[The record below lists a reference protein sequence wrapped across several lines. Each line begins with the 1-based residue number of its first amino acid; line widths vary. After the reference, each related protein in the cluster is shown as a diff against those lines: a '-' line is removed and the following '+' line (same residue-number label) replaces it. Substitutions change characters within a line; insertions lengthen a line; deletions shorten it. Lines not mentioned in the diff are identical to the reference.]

1 MTHAAALRRRLAQ
14 PEALKVPGVF
24 DGLSALLVERAGFE
38 AVFLSGASLAYTRFG
53 RPDLGLVSF
62 AELLGTVR
70 TLRERIALPLIVD
83 IDTGF
88 GNALNVARTVRE
100 LEKAGASALQMED
113 QVAPKRCG
121 HMSGKQ
127 VVPAGEMVGK
137 IRAALDARRD
147 ADTLIVARTDALTV
161 EGFEAALERAER
173 YVDAGADLLFVEA
186 PATREQMRTIAARFG
201 SRVPLVH
208 NLVEGGRSPVA
219 NAAEL
224 QDVGYRVGL
233 YPAMLAHLF
242 ARQAE
247 IYLRRLMEEG
257 GTTSFAGEL
266 HDISS
271 INALLGAP
279 QMLELAA
286 RYA

>member
-1 MTHAAALRRRLAQ
+1 
-14 PEALKVPGVF
+14 
-24 DGLSALLVERAGFE
+24 
-38 AVFLSGASLAYTRFG
+38 
-53 RPDLGLVSF
+53 
-62 AELLGTVR
+62 
-70 TLRERIALPLIVD
+70 
-83 IDTGF
+83 
-88 GNALNVARTVRE
+88 
-100 LEKAGASALQMED
+100 
-113 QVAPKRCG
+113 
-121 HMSGKQ
+121 
-127 VVPAGEMVGK
+127 

-161 EGFEAALERAER
+161 EGFEAALERAAR

-247 IYLRRLMEEG
+247 IYLRRLMEQG
-257 GTTSFAGEL
+257 GTTAFAGEL

>member
-1 MTHAAALRRRLAQ
+1 MTHAAALRRRLGQ
-14 PEALKVPGVF
+14 PDALKVPGVF

-38 AVFLSGASLAYTRFG
+38 AAFLSGASLAYTRFG

-113 QVAPKRCG
+113 QLAPKRCG
-121 HMSGKQ
+121 HMRGKQ
-127 VVPAGEMVGK
+127 VVSGAEMVGK

-147 ADTLIVARTDALTV
+147 AATLIVARTDALTV
-161 EGFEAALERAER
+161 EGFDAALERAER
-173 YVDAGADLLFVEA
+173 YVEAGADLLFVEA
-186 PATREQMRTIAARFG
+186 PSTVEQMRTISARFG

-219 NAAEL
+219 NATEL

-247 IYLRRLMEEG
+247 LCLRRLQEEG
-257 GTTSFAGEL
+257 GTTAFAGEL
-266 HDISS
+266 YDIAS
-271 INALLGAP
+271 INELLGAP
-279 QMLELAA
+279 GMLELAA

>member
-62 AELLGTVR
+62 AELLGAVR

-173 YVDAGADLLFVEA
+173 YVAAGADLLFVEA

-257 GTTSFAGEL
+257 GTTAFAGEL

>member
-70 TLRERIALPLIVD
+70 TLRERIVLPLIVD

-161 EGFEAALERAER
+161 EGFEAALERAAR

-247 IYLRRLMEEG
+247 IYLRRLMEQG
-257 GTTSFAGEL
+257 GTTAFAGEL

>member
-38 AVFLSGASLAYTRFG
+38 AAFLSGASLAYTRFG

-70 TLRERIALPLIVD
+70 TLRERTVLPLIVD

-121 HMSGKQ
+121 HMRGKQ
-127 VVPAGEMVGK
+127 VVSTGEMVGK

-147 ADTLIVARTDALTV
+147 AATMIVARTDALTV
-161 EGFEAALERAER
+161 EGFEAALERAGR
-173 YVDAGADLLFVEA
+173 YVEAGADLLFVEA
-186 PATREQMRTIAARFG
+186 PSTREQMCTIAARFAA
-201 SRVPLVH
+201 RVPLVH

-219 NAAEL
+219 TAAEL
-224 QDVGYRVGL
+224 HEVGYRVGL

-247 IYLRRLMEEG
+247 IYLRRLQEEG
-257 GTTSFAGEL
+257 GTTAFAGEL
-266 HDISS
+266 HDIES
-271 INALLGAP
+271 INRLLGAP
-279 QMLELAA
+279 ELLELAA

>member
-1 MTHAAALRRRLAQ
+1 MTHAAALRRRLGQ

-38 AVFLSGASLAYTRFG
+38 AAFLSGASLAYTRFG

-70 TLRERIALPLIVD
+70 TLCERIALPLIVD

-113 QVAPKRCG
+113 QLAPKRCG
-121 HMSGKQ
+121 HMRGKQ
-127 VVPAGEMVGK
+127 VVSSGEMVGK

-147 ADTLIVARTDALTV
+147 AATLIVARTDALTV
-161 EGFEAALERAER
+161 EGFDAALERAER
-173 YVDAGADLLFVEA
+173 YVEAGADLLFVEA
-186 PATREQMRTIAARFG
+186 PSTLEQMRTISARFG

-219 NAAEL
+219 NAVEL

-242 ARQAE
+242 ARQAQL
-247 IYLRRLMEEG
+247 YLRRLQEEG
-257 GTTSFAGEL
+257 GTTAFAGEL
-266 HDISS
+266 YDIAS
-271 INALLGAP
+271 INELLGAP
-279 QMLELAA
+279 AMLELAA

>member
-1 MTHAAALRRRLAQ
+1 MTHAAALRRRLGQ
-14 PEALKVPGVF
+14 PDALKVPGVF

-38 AVFLSGASLAYTRFG
+38 AAFLSGASLAYTRFG

-113 QVAPKRCG
+113 QLAPKRCG
-121 HMSGKQ
+121 HMRGKQ
-127 VVPAGEMVGK
+127 VVPGGEMVGK
-137 IRAALDARRD
+137 IRAALEARRD
-147 ADTLIVARTDALTV
+147 ASTLIVARTDALTV
-161 EGFEAALERAER
+161 EGFDAALERAER
-173 YVDAGADLLFVEA
+173 YVEAGADLLFVEA
-186 PATREQMRTIAARFG
+186 PSTVEQMRTISARFG

-224 QDVGYRVGL
+224 RDVGYRVGL

-247 IYLRRLMEEG
+247 LCLRRLQEEG
-257 GTTSFAGEL
+257 GTTAFAGEL
-266 HDISS
+266 YDIAS
-271 INALLGAP
+271 INELLGAP
-279 QMLELAA
+279 GMLELAA